1 MLDFSI
7 LDNNKKEAPTVT
19 KLPELPEE
27 PINNYPV
34 DAKGFVQ
41 LQRQQTAYKS
51 YCDMLKASEDHIQRS
66 ELLRSEI
73 LKEVRAGA
81 DKAKLFLEAVEVIYL
96 ITGDK
101 AFYNTIKEQLPEK

>member
-7 LDNNKKEAPTVT
+7 LDNIKKEAPTV
-19 KLPELPEE
+19 KELPELPEE
-27 PINNYPV
+27 PIKQHEE
-34 DAKGFVQ
+34 DKKGLVL

-51 YCDMLKASEDHIQRS
+51 YCDMLKVSEDHIKRS

-73 LKEVRAGA
+73 LKEVKAGA
-81 DKAKLFLEAVEVIYL
+81 DKTELFLKAIEAIYL

-101 AFYNTIKEQLPEK
+101 AFYNTIIERVK